1 MKTQRLLVAMF
12 TALMALQP
20 ACADDVYDFFKA
32 YLRGTATAYPAS
44 KKKLSLK
51 EVQLN
56 SVNIWKSWR
65 RAVRKTES
73 DTLAGMKKDSTAFTG
88 KWRLPPDL
96 ENDATMNFTW
106 FSKGNRPS
114 TGYPMFIYLHG
125 SGPKDQEYANGL
137 KLTHAFNDA
146 PSVYFVP
153 QIPNEGGYYRWW
165 QKAKVWAWR
174 KVLRLALASG
184 DINPDKIYFTGISEG
199 AYGTQ
204 RLTAFFADYL
214 AGGGAMAG
222 GEPLKNAPAENYA
235 NTSFLLLTGDHDT
248 GFYRNTLT
256 KYTLEAFD
264 SLEKTHKKQNDSIY
278 THRVELIPNRGHSI
292 DYTTATPWLVKHTR
306 NPYPK
311 YVAWED
317 YDMDG
322 CRRNGFYN
330 LYVNES
336 PCKDADARVFYEETI
351 KGDTIWLNVQNA
363 AYSTVEKDN
372 VWGIELKFKRK
383 YTPVSTGKITVYLN
397 RSLVNISHRITLIA
411 NGKTAF
417 SGKVYENTAT
427 MVNSCAAF
435 GDPRRIYTAQI
446 DIDLSKNE

>member
-1 MKTQRLLVAMF
+1 MRKICIASVIALTAF
-12 TALMALQP
+12 THAS
-20 ACADDVYDFFKA
+20 ADDVYDFFKA
-32 YLRGTATAYPAS
+32 YLRGNATAYPMS

-51 EVQLN
+51 EVQQN
-56 SVNIWKSWR
+56 TTYVWKTWR
-65 RAVRKTES
+65 RAVKKIET
-73 DTLAGMKKDSTAFTG
+73 DTLAAMTKDSLSVTG

-137 KLTHAFNDA
+137 KLTRKFKDA

-165 QKAKVWAWR
+165 QKAKIWAWR

-235 NTSFLLLTGDHDT
+235 NTAFSLMTGDHDT
-248 GFYRNTLT
+248 GFYRNQLT
-256 KYTLEAFD
+256 TYTLDALNKLAAESKSHGD
-264 SLEKTHKKQNDSIY
+264 SLY
-278 THRVELIPNRGHSI
+278 THNVQLIPGRGHSI
-292 DYTTATPWLVKHTR
+292 DYTTTTPWLAKYTR

-317 YDMDG
+317 FAMDG
-322 CRRNGFYN
+322 CRRDGFYN
-330 LYVNES
+330 LFISES
-336 PCKDADARVFYEETI
+336 PCKDDDARVFYEEEI
-351 KGDTIWLNVQNA
+351 KGDTITLNVKNV
-363 AYSTVEKDN
+363 AYSTTEKDN
-372 VWGIELKFKRK
+372 VWGIELKFKRD
-383 YTPVSTGKITVYLN
+383 YSPVSNGKVIVFLN
-397 RSLVNISHRITLIA
+397 RSLVNLNNRLTLIA
-411 NGKTAF
+411 NGKVAF
-417 SGKVYENTAT
+417 SGKVSENLAT

-446 DIDLSKNE
+446 EVDLSAL